1 MSGVRTSGGRVRATG
16 TLSVLFVGGLGLA
29 VLAGPASCPCD
40 RNVVASA
47 DVPGPPP
54 SLSRFTYAIA
64 SAAVEHGLPR
74 ASMELTAAPVAE
86 EGLPTLSNVAMIE
99 PEEPAGSSPIT
110 TSAIDALAAR
120 AANPPSHIGLL
131 PPTPEALSD
140 NAPRQIEL
148 AAAAPGE
155 GADELAPVL
164 PPVVIDTPLT
174 EIEVVE
180 PEESPAASE
189 PAVQKKRPRKHASP
203 STPRKHATH
212 KQTPNASP
220 RQKAPIASSTP
231 NRRDKLAKV
240 PKWVR
245 QMFDNPWQT
254 KAFSYIQ

>member
-47 DVPGPPP
+47 DVPDTPP

-174 EIEVVE
+174 EIEVVDPDSRAAE
-180 PEESPAASE
+180 PAAE
-189 PAVQKKRPRKHASP
+189 PATEKKRPPKHASP
-203 STPRKHATH
+203 HKHEAR
-212 KQTPNASP
+212 A
-220 RQKAPIASSTP
+220 RAPIASTKP
-231 NRRDKLAKV
+231 DRREKLAKV
-240 PKWVR
+240 PRWAH
-245 QMFDNPWQT
+245 QMFDTPWQN